1 MKKLI
6 TGLALALPFA
16 VCAADSTPDAA
27 FYQKAAEG
35 GMAEADMGQV
45 AQTKGTRP
53 RVKDFGAMM
62 WPITPPRTK
71 SSKPWQRRKTSIYRR
86 ARA

>member
-1 MKKLI
+1 
-6 TGLALALPFA
+6 
-16 VCAADSTPDAA
+16 
-27 FYQKAAEG
+27 
-35 GMAEADMGQV
+35 MAEADMGQV